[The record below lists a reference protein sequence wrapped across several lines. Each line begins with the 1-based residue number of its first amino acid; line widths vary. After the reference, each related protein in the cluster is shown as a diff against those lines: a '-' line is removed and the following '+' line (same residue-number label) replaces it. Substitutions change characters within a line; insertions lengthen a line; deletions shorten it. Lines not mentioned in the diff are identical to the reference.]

1 MDILDINTDVLRQS
15 VSIAKKTNEAI
26 TTATNLMR
34 EVEVH
39 TDWTCPERYGINGLD
54 ALTNKNR
61 KEIEVVYRWSSSFY
75 SAIERAS
82 QSFDDCERESIKSF
96 NTLDNLI
103 AAIVKVVPGKFS
115 GSSVT
120 GVGAVL
126 FKGISK
132 ALGGK

>member
-26 TTATNLMR
+26 TTAKNLMR

-39 TDWTCPERYGINGLD
+39 TDWTCPERYGTNGLD

-75 SAIERAS
+75 TAIERAS
-82 QSFDDCERESIKSF
+82 QSFDECERESIKSF

-115 GSSVT
+115 GSSVA

-126 FKGISK
+126 FKSISK